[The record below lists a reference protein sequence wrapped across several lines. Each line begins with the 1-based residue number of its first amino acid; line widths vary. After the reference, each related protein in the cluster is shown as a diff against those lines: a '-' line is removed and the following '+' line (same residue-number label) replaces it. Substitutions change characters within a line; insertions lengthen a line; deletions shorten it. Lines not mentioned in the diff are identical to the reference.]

1 MSRLRLVDCRIG
13 RRARTG
19 VSKHRI
25 SPGVRGIAIVGVN
38 DVARRASAGAI
49 IAGMIVRAGQRHHR
63 VNETRLLQTKKDG
76 IGTQLGAKAAIAQ
89 LGVRFAGLLVA
100 RWIPKFGFFLATAF
114 EYAKYIAG
122 LRSFPA
128 IERCE
133 FPQNAFRALFFR
145 GWRRKRLDG
154 LWPAFAVVTFAKT
167 GIFCWDRAIVV
178 ERCSPQEA
186 SVRHHAGGDSAR
198 FVRVASNGTTSF
210 RRDA

>member
-1 MSRLRLVDCRIG
+1 
-13 RRARTG
+13 
-19 VSKHRI
+19 
-25 SPGVRGIAIVGVN
+25 
-38 DVARRASAGAI
+38 
-49 IAGMIVRAGQRHHR
+49 MIVRAGQRHHR
-63 VNETRLLQTKKDG
+63 VNETRLLQTKKNG
-76 IGTQLGAKAAIAQ
+76 IGTQLGAQAAIAQ
-89 LGVRFAGLLVA
+89 LGIRFSGLLAA

-167 GIFCWDRAIVV
+167 GIFFWDRAVV
-178 ERCSPQEA
+178 AARGLTL
-186 SVRHHAGGDSAR
+186 SV
-198 FVRVASNGTTSF
+198 FVRLAAYGARLLLRLCDRRTASKSKAEK
-210 RRDA
+210 RDGDQSEDHHERILL